1 MLGIV
6 IPAYKRPE
14 CLEGALESLVNQT
27 FKRFITIVVDDHS
40 PEPLEPVVNK
50 FKDRLHIIYKYAE
63 ENGGP
68 GVARQIGL
76 EVCYQLNLDL
86 VMFLDSDDKL
96 YPQAAARLTQ
106 EINRTFC
113 DMVSANFYYEG
124 KQGAGEKNTP
134 QNKTWLHAKI
144 FRIKFL
150 KENGIS
156 FSNLRTNEDLAFCL
170 KVTELTNNTAF
181 LNEELAWIGYE
192 KSSITRNTAEKIERI
207 SADYIEA
214 LYEVGMFLFNKNK
227 KLTSQM
233 FANIVYSYTHCQI
246 GRIGNVWTKE
256 NTEKTKWLVQRP
268 EFQEFVNSKEII
280 NCFSGVH
287 PCYLTANN
295 KVIFFKQSF
304 GQWLEEMSQ

>member
-50 FKDRLHIIYKYAE
+50 FKDKLHIIYKYAE

-76 EVCYQLNLDL
+76 EICYKLNLDL
-86 VMFLDSDDKL
+86 VMFVDSDDKL

-113 DMVSANFYYEG
+113 DMISANFYNEG
-124 KQGAGEKNTP
+124 PQGAGSVNSPT
-134 QNKTWLHAKI
+134 NKTWLHGKI
-144 FRIKFL
+144 FRTSFL
-150 KENGIS
+150 KNNNVA
-156 FSNLRTNEDLAFCL
+156 FTKLRTNEDVAFCL
-170 KVTELTNNTAF
+170 MVTESKAKCAYLQ
-181 LNEELAWIGYE
+181 EELSWIGYE
-192 KSSITRNTAEKIERI
+192 RRSITRTKELPLERI
-207 SADYIEA
+207 SADYIRA
-214 LYEVGMFLFNKNK
+214 IYETTQFLLKQGG
-227 KLTSQM
+227 LTKQM
-233 FANIVYSYTHCQI
+233 LVNIAGCYNHYQVSKICNLLDEDCIQ
-246 GRIGNVWTKE
+246 KM
-256 NTEKTKWLVQRP
+256 KWLVNTV
-268 EFQEFVNSKEII
+268 EFQNFVNSKDI
-280 NCFSGVH
+280 G
-287 PCYLTANN
+287 PCQPLISHWFQNQEGIHYFT
-295 KVIFFKQSF
+295 QSF